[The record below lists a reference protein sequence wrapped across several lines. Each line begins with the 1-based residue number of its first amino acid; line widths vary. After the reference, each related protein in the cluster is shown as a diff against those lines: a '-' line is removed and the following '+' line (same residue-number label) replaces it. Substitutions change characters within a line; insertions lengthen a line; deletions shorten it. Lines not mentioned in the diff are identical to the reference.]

1 MTPDDPDDLPGTT
14 NVAAPDAPDGEN
26 GTGYLWNAVLRA
38 HRSVRSYGFFVDLAR
53 YSSAPEYA
61 QFKIPLVVDPAASK
75 TQVAYPTSA
84 VLGPYTDI
92 YFRGFDNA
100 FPDYYRFKEWE
111 REFDTKF
118 GAGSLPNL
126 SLVRFM
132 HDHTGDFSQAILG
145 VNTPEIQVA
154 DNDYA
159 VGLIAGKI
167 AHSRY
172 KNNTLIFVIEDDS
185 QDGGDH
191 VDSHRSVAFVIGPY
205 VKQKKVV
212 SQAYTTL
219 SILRTI
225 EEILGVGNLSLSD
238 SSAKVMA
245 DVFDTNL
252 KPWTYSAVPAAMLY
266 NSQLP
271 LPARPQSDL
280 PRPTHDAAYWTAAT
294 KGMDFSVEDR
304 LDPLVFNQVLWR
316 GLMESK
322 PYPATSSGQDL
333 RQNREQLLE
342 QYRASR
348 KPSSPRIEP
357 K

>member
-1 MTPDDPDDLPGTT
+1 M
-14 NVAAPDAPDGEN
+14 
-26 GTGYLWNAVLRA
+26 
-38 HRSVRSYGFFVDLAR
+38 RSYGFFVDLAR
-53 YSSAPEYA
+53 YNPTEQYA
-61 QFKIPLVVDPAASK
+61 QYKIPLVIDPASSK

-118 GAGSLPNL
+118 AKGGLPNL

-132 HDHTGDFSQAILG
+132 HDHTGDFGQAILG
-145 VNTPEIQVA
+145 VNTPELQVA

-159 VGLIAGKI
+159 VGLIAEKI

-212 SQAYTTL
+212 STPYTTL

-225 EEILGVGNLSLSD
+225 EEILGTGNLSLSD
-238 SSAKVMA
+238 SSARPMT
-245 DVFDTNL
+245 DVFDINL
-252 KPWTYSAVPAAMLY
+252 KPWTYAAVPPAMLY
-266 NSQLP
+266 NTQLP
-271 LPARPQSDL
+271 LPLRPRTDL
-280 PRPTHDAAYWTAAT
+280 PRPTHDAASWAAAT

-304 LDPLVFNQVLWR
+304 LDPLAFNQVLWR
-316 GLMESK
+316 GLKGSK
-322 PYPATSSGQDL
+322 PYPATSSGADL

-342 QYRASR
+342 HFQTTQ
-348 KPSSPRIEP
+348 SSFDSSAQT